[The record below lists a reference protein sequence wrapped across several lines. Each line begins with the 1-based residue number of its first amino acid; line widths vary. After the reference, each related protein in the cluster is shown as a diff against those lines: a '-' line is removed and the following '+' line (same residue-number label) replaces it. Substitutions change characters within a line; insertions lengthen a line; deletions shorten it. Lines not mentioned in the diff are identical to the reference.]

1 MHPSRIRWLET
12 FLISTF
18 SLNFVIENGCRALNA
33 MAGGGGGDGRREERE
48 EEKKKTDGLEPFR
61 FYF

>member
-1 MHPSRIRWLET
+1 MLWR
-12 FLISTF
+12 
-18 SLNFVIENGCRALNA
+18 VGV
-33 MAGGGGGDGRREERE
+33 GDGRREERE

>member
-1 MHPSRIRWLET
+1 MLWRVE
-12 FLISTF
+12 
-18 SLNFVIENGCRALNA
+18 
-33 MAGGGGGDGRREERE
+33 GGGDGRREERE